1 MGQAQIVRALAD
13 EFVPGFGI
21 NLISARRRAQG
32 EAIHHRVSL
41 LRKRQFIGRR
51 KEGCVTLVTLH

>member
-1 MGQAQIVRALAD
+1 VRALAD
-13 EFVPGFGI
+13 EFVPGFEI

-41 LRKRQFIGRR
+41 LRKRQSSAAEKKDASR
-51 KEGCVTLVTLH
+51 L

>member
-1 MGQAQIVRALAD
+1 VRARAD

-21 NLISARRRAQG
+21 NLISARRRAQA

-41 LRKRQFIGRR
+41 LKKRQFIGRR
-51 KEGCVTLVTLH
+51 KEVCAMLVTLC

>member
-1 MGQAQIVRALAD
+1 VRALAD

-21 NLISARRRAQG
+21 NLISARRRAQA

-41 LRKRQFIGRR
+41 LKKRQFIGRR
-51 KEGCVTLVTLH
+51 KEGCAMLVTLC